1 MQGVRSEAPCRRL
14 LGEAK
19 LKDEQQM
26 RYQLRHWLFLGGVVA
41 IAASP
46 VAALT
51 SYRWE
56 VAMVL
61 IGFGGLLLSVAA
73 MLVPDELN

>member
-1 MQGVRSEAPCRRL
+1 
-14 LGEAK
+14 
-19 LKDEQQM
+19 M